1 MSKGPAYLVTGAG
14 GFVGRVLCRC
24 LYGTGHVRALLR
36 RASEGPWH
44 EAVLAD
50 LEMDSPLDEAVSG
63 VDTVFHLAGK
73 AHDLGRL
80 AGDAGSYDRL
90 NVEGTARLLRAAGR
104 AGVARFVF
112 LSSVKAMG
120 EGGNSRLSEETAADP
135 QSLYGRSKRGAEVR
149 VLEDTRIPHRSVL
162 RSTLVYGSGAKGNLA
177 RMIRAM
183 ERRWFPSIPQTHN
196 RRSMVHVDDLVHA
209 LLLAA
214 EKTEANGRVFIV
226 SDGRD
231 YSTRELYEWIC
242 EAMHRRVP
250 PWTVPVT
257 SLRVLARLGDGFAH
271 VLGRPFPFDS
281 AAFEKLLGSACYDS
295 ELIRKTLGYHA
306 TRSLEEEMPA
316 IVASLR
322 GGAGTR

>member
-1 MSKGPAYLVTGAG
+1 MSKGPAYLVTGAS
-14 GFVGRVLCRC
+14 GFVGRSLCRR
-24 LYGTGHVRALLR
+24 LYGAGRVRALLR
-36 RASEGPWH
+36 RPGEGPWH
-44 EAVLAD
+44 EAVFAD
-50 LEMDSPLDEAVSG
+50 LEMNSPLDEAVAG

-73 AHDLGRL
+73 AHDLGRR
-80 AGDAGSYDRL
+80 AGDAGGYDRL
-90 NVEGTARLLRAAGR
+90 NVEGTARLLRAAGHAR
-104 AGVARFVF
+104 VARFVF

-120 EGGNSRLSEETAADP
+120 EGGNSCLSEDAAAEP
-135 QSLYGRSKRGAEVR
+135 QSPYGRSKRRAEIQ
-149 VLEDTRIPHRSVL
+149 VLEDSGIPHRSVL

-183 ERRWFPSIPQTHN
+183 ERGLFPPIPHAHN
-196 RRSMVHVDDLVHA
+196 RRSMVHVDDLVDA

-214 EKTEANGRVFIV
+214 EKPEANGRVFIV

-250 PWTVPVT
+250 PWTVPVR
-257 SLRVLARLGDGFAH
+257 SLRVLARLGDGCAR

-281 AAFEKLLGSACYDS
+281 AAFQKLLGSACYDS
-295 ELIRKTLGYHA
+295 ALIRKTLGYHS
-306 TRSLEEEMPA
+306 TRSLKDEMPD

-322 GGAGTR
+322 AGTR